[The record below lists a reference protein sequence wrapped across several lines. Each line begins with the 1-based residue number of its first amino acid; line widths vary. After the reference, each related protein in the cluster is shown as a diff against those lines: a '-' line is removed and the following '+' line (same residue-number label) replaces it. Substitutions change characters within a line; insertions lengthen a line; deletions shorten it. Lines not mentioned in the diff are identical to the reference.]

1 MPRSTRSGRGRRLVG
16 RTRFVLLAQLVWAP
30 AALGAQ
36 GQRLTVE
43 TIMRGPDFAGTAP
56 SEVRFSCDGKY
67 VYFRWRGAGGGTLDQ
82 DYPAAGRRGAPERL
96 PPFAVVTVAME

>member
-1 MPRSTRSGRGRRLVG
+1 VG
-16 RTRFVLLAQLVWAP
+16 RTRFILLVQLVWAP

-56 SEVRFSCDGKY
+56 SDVRFSADGKY
-67 VYFRWRGAGGGTLDQ
+67 VYFRWRGAGVDTLDQ
-82 DYPAAGRRGAPERL
+82 DYRAAVRHRK
-96 PPFAVVTVAME
+96 